1 MNQDQDIMNQ
11 EPDIMDV
18 DTQNDIMNV
27 DVDENEFENIF
38 NLAIDFLQYCEANK
52 NWQKEPPG
60 TGSSFGTCGY
70 TGPGMAIIL
79 GLFFMNGIKTKVQ
92 LDEYIDKM
100 YPLSYHDNNEKRLMF
115 IINETIGNFFDL
127 SKDCSLT
134 GVKKGIMG
142 IAINEELR
150 KGPDAM
156 QTDAPPLFYKIEI
169 TPDLKTSN
177 LQDGINLISFTGRNN
192 LCTFHHAVLYIS
204 NYYNVCYIIDS
215 WSAIDKNDG
224 FFVCRTPSY
233 RKFTLQEV
241 FKCLYELNNTKD
253 IKNTVTNMNKY
264 FLAHDTLPNAL
275 VSVHVT
281 SPELIVETMDKAK
294 EQLEKGRPTNFGG
307 RRRKRKS
314 TKKNKSKKNKSKKN
328 KNKSKRNKKRI

>member
-1 MNQDQDIMNQ
+1 MNV
-11 EPDIMDV
+11 DV

-27 DVDENEFENIF
+27 DTQNDIMNVDTQNELENVFKF
-38 NLAIDFLQYCEANK
+38 AIDFLHICEANK
-52 NWQKEPPG
+52 NWKKEPPG

-70 TGPGMAIIL
+70 TGPGIAIIL

-92 LDEYIDKM
+92 LDEYITNM
-100 YPLSYHDNNEKRLMF
+100 YPLSYYDNNLKRLIF

-134 GVKKGIMG
+134 GVEKGIMG
-142 IAINEELR
+142 LAKNEEIR

-156 QTDAPPLFYKIEI
+156 QTDTPPIFYQIEI
-169 TPDLKTSN
+169 TPELKSSN
-177 LQDGINLISFTGRNN
+177 LKDGINLISFTNRDIDKY

-215 WSAIDKNDG
+215 WSAINKNDG
-224 FFVCRTPSY
+224 KFECRTPTY
-233 RKFTLQEV
+233 RKFTLEEV

-253 IKNTVTNMNKY
+253 IKTTVDNMNKY
-264 FLAHDTLPNAL
+264 FLAHNTLPRAL
-275 VSVHVT
+275 VLVNVT
-281 SPELIVETMDKAK
+281 SPEYIVETMGKAK
-294 EQLEKGRPTNFGG
+294 EQLDKGRPTNFGG

-328 KNKSKRNKKRI
+328 KRNKKRI